1 MTRRTLVLSAV
12 VTGVLLGISGLDAH
26 GRAAS
31 PPPGRHTAGPRVE
44 RDAPTETSGA
54 EHHASA
60 AHRPQGRERRAP
72 ERKASPPC
80 PSSPSAIAE

>member
-1 MTRRTLVLSAV
+1 VTRRTLVLSAV

-31 PPPGRHTAGPRVE
+31 PAPAAPPAGPRVE
-44 RDAPTETSGA
+44 RDARALGERDARTHCPRGE
-54 EHHASA
+54 
-60 AHRPQGRERRAP
+60 RPAP

>member
-31 PPPGRHTAGPRVE
+31 PPPACHSAGPRVE
-44 RDAPTETSGA
+44 RDARTESKA
-54 EHHASA
+54 AS
-60 AHRPQGRERRAP
+60 RSERQAP

>member
-31 PPPGRHTAGPRVE
+31 PPPARHVGGPRVE
-44 RDAPTETSGA
+44 PGA
-54 EHHASA
+54 RTQSDMAS
-60 AHRPQGRERRAP
+60 RSERQAP